1 MFIQVFGAKIRDVDL
16 WEQRVDVWRRDIKPV
31 TEGFLGFTSGV
42 TRDLDMVTIVR
53 FRSAELAR
61 ADSAAPA
68 QSEWFEATSKAFA
81 GPVTFHDCTDVDVL
95 LDGGSDRAGYVQVL
109 QARAKDQDAMRAQ
122 LGELEPALRAE
133 RPDLHGTTV
142 AWHGD
147 GGFTMASY
155 FTSEVEAR
163 ANEAA
168 TGDSELSGRFRS
180 LLDGEPV
187 FLDLSKPE
195 FD

>member
-1 MFIQVFGAKIRDVDL
+1 MFIQVFGAKVRDVDF
-16 WEQRVDVWRRDIKPV
+16 WEQRVDVWRRDIKSV
-31 TEGFLGFTSGV
+31 TKGFLGFTSGV

-68 QSEWFEATSKAFA
+68 QSAWFEASAKAFD
-81 GPVTFHDCTDVDVL
+81 GPVTFHDCNDVDVL
-95 LDGGSDRAGYVQVL
+95 MDGGSDRAGFVQVL
-109 QARAKDQDAMRAQ
+109 QARAKDQRAMRAQ
-122 LGELEPALRAE
+122 LGEFEPALRAA
-133 RPDLHGTTV
+133 RPDLFGTTV

-163 ANEAA
+163 ANEA
-168 TGDSELSGRFRS
+168 TSGDSELNGRFRS
-180 LLDGEPV
+180 LLDGEPAY
-187 FLDLSKPE
+187 FDLSKPE
-195 FD
+195 FE

>member
-16 WEQRVDVWRRDIKPV
+16 WEQRVDVWRREIKPV
-31 TEGFLGFTSGV
+31 TEGFLGFTSGI
-42 TRDLDMVTIVR
+42 TRGLDMVTIVR
-53 FRSAELAR
+53 FRSAELAS

-68 QSEWFEATSKAFA
+68 QSAWFEATSKAFS

-95 LDGGSDRAGYVQVL
+95 LDGGSDRAGFVQVL
-109 QARAKDQDAMRAQ
+109 QARAKDQDAMRA
-122 LGELEPALRAE
+122 ELSGFEPALRAE
-133 RPDLHGTTV
+133 RPDLLGTTV

-163 ANEAA
+163 ANEAK
-168 TGDSELSGRFRS
+168 TGDSELNGRFRS
-180 LLDGEPV
+180 LLDGELA

>member
-1 MFIQVFGAKIRDVDL
+1 MFIQVFGAKVRDVDF
-16 WEQRVDVWRRDIKPV
+16 WEQRVAVWRRDIKPV

-42 TRDLDMVTIVR
+42 TSDLDMVTIVR
-53 FRSAELAR
+53 FRSAELAS

-68 QSEWFEATSKAFA
+68 QSAWFEATSTAFA
-81 GPVTFHDCTDVDVL
+81 GPVMFHDCVDVDVL
-95 LDGGSDRAGYVQVL
+95 LDGGSDRAGFVQVL

-122 LGELEPALRAE
+122 LSELEPALRAE
-133 RPDLHGTTV
+133 RPDLMGTTV

-163 ANEAA
+163 ANEATA
-168 TGDSELSGRFRS
+168 RDSEINRRFRS
-180 LLDGEPV
+180 LLDGVPV
-187 FLDLSKPE
+187 FLNLSKPE